1 LVRIDVDF
9 KSWLHAVPDVERA
22 RPGQCP
28 WCGAAGRSVGGR
40 PMLHGHGLRERQL
53 RGPLEPGG
61 EPQVLA
67 LLLRRYL
74 CVACGAVIT
83 VAPGAVLPKRL
94 FTAAAIAMALAL
106 WSVAGESSPKVRAQ
120 ISPLKTMG
128 DASARSWLTLR
139 RWTRDARGLFRL
151 VRPWPDGWPPRR
163 GAERVATTLA
173 ALAPGSG
180 TIAERAF
187 AGAARA
193 D

>member
-1 LVRIDVDF
+1 MDF
-9 KSWLHAVPDVERA
+9 KRWLREVPGVEQA
-22 RPGQCP
+22 RPGRCP
-28 WCGAAGRSVGGR
+28 CCGAAGRSVGGHLL
-40 PMLHGHGLRERQL
+40 LHGHGLRERQL

-83 VAPGAVLPKRL
+83 VAPKAVLPKRL
-94 FTAAAIAMALAL
+94 FTSAAIAMALAL
-106 WSVAGESSPKVRAQ
+106 WSVAGESSPEVRTQ
-120 ISPLKTMG
+120 ISPLKTVG
-128 DASARSWLTLR
+128 HAAARSWLTLR
-139 RWTRDARGLFRL
+139 RWTRDARCLFHG
-151 VRPWPDGWPPRR
+151 VRPWPDGWPPRKV
-163 GAERVATTLA
+163 AERVATTMA

-180 TIAERAF
+180 TIPERAF